1 MHEGLLYQRRA
12 GGCTQ
17 GGEVVEPT
25 DRWFAL
31 RNLDQ
36 VELEL
41 QSLEMLGILQRI
53 QVEVD
58 MGRLLRP
65 GLVSEISES
74 TCGGA
79 PAGTASASG
88 RRLGGHKRA
97 LQAQVRP
104 ASEVEHYGGAGSG
117 NSELVPVAQGSPKR
131 IMMQLGLHP
140 LSQSARAIQL
150 VKVVR
155 ANFCFDP
162 SGKVTAFLS
171 TVTKPIKAVGVIGV
185 AR

>member
-1 MHEGLLYQRRA
+1 MDDDEEGDAGPTAHPPSLSRA
-12 GGCTQ
+12 GALVGVAPP
-17 GGEVVEPT
+17 GSGAPT
-25 DRWFAL
+25 GAVRGKEKRRVSRKDI
-31 RNLDQ
+31 
-36 VELEL
+36 
-41 QSLEMLGILQRI
+41 M
-53 QVEVD
+53 
-58 MGRLLRP
+58 MGRLLR
-65 GLVSEISES
+65 LVSQISES

-79 PAGTASASG
+79 QAGTASARG
-88 RRLGGHKRA
+88 RRGHKRA